1 MRILFSAYSEK
12 THFFSMVP
20 LAWALRAAG
29 HEVRVASHPELAP
42 TITEA
47 GLTAVPVGRD
57 HGMWRVLSTVHGTKH
72 WSQVPPFDVAD
83 QPADAVSFEY
93 LKDGYDGVVPW
104 WFRLTN
110 DSLSADLIEF
120 ARQWRPD
127 LVVWEPTTFAGAVA
141 AEAVG
146 ALHARLTWGVDLHG
160 RVREMFVHARD
171 QQRRGPEDDP
181 LRRWL
186 ARLAGSAGV
195 PYSERLT
202 VGHFTIDQLPP
213 SFRLPTSLRYVDMRY
228 VPYNGPSVV
237 EEWLRRPP
245 SRPRV
250 GVCLGLTA
258 RERGGDEPLP
268 LARIVEA
275 LAAADVEVVVAPAPT
290 GVRLPANVRTAEF
303 VPLQAL
309 APTCSALVHHGGFG
323 TACTTSVHGVPQ
335 LAIADQ
341 LDAPLISRGIER
353 YGAGLHLDPRDA
365 DPASVSGALARLLGE
380 PGFRRGAE
388 RLREDMTALPS
399 PASVAEQLVESVSE
413 HRARQSTPAR

>member
-1 MRILFSAYSEK
+1 MRILFSTYSEK

-20 LAWALRAAG
+20 LAWAFRAAG
-29 HEVRVASHPELAP
+29 HEVRVASHPELTP

-57 HGMWRVLSTVHGTKH
+57 HAMWRVLSVVHGTKR
-72 WSQVPPFDVAD
+72 WNQVPPFDVAD
-83 QPADAVSFEY
+83 QPVDSVSFEY
-93 LKDGYDGVVPW
+93 LKDGYDSVVPW

-120 ARQWRPD
+120 TRQWRPD

-146 ALHARLTWGVDLHG
+146 ALHTRLTWGVDLHG
-160 RVREMFVHARD
+160 RVREMFVHTRD
-171 QQRRGPEDDP
+171 RHHRGPESDP
-181 LRRWL
+181 LRQWL
-186 ARLAGSAGV
+186 ARLAESAGV

-202 VGHFTIDQLPP
+202 VGHCTIDQLPS
-213 SFRLPTSLRYVDMRY
+213 SFRLATSLRYMDMRY
-228 VPYNGPSVV
+228 IPYNGPSVV

-250 GVCLGLTA
+250 GVCVGLTA
-258 RERGGDEPLP
+258 RERGGGEPLP
-268 LARIVEA
+268 LVQIVEA
-275 LAAADVEVVVAPAPT
+275 LAKADVEVVVAPGPA
-290 GVRLPANVRTAEF
+290 GDHLPANVRAAEF

-309 APTCSALVHHGGFG
+309 APTCAALVHHGGFG
-323 TACTTSVHGVPQ
+323 TACTTSVYGVPQ
-335 LAIADQ
+335 LAIGNQ

-353 YGAGLHLDPRDA
+353 YGAGLHLDPHHA
-365 DPASVSGALARLLGE
+365 DPGSVSDALERLLGE

-388 RLREDMTALPS
+388 RLRADMTALPS
-399 PASVAEQLVESVSE
+399 PASVAERLVESVSE
-413 HRARQSTPAR
+413 HRARQSALAR